1 MVLLTTLA
9 VIAIKAYWDN
19 KNWGNVDH
27 TKGIFL
33 VALVLI
39 PLSIIIRN
47 PYPLFLFGALWNPT
61 INKVRRLPFFYIGKT
76 STIDKI
82 LTKLF
87 GKAAGIMFFII
98 NVLCLVTAI
107 GLDSLR

>member
-1 MVLLTTLA
+1 MGWEIIIVLA

-19 KNWGNVDH
+19 KNWGNVNH
-27 TKGIFL
+27 TKGIVL

-47 PYPLFLFGALWNPT
+47 PYPIFLFGALWNPT
-61 INKVRRLPFFYIGKT
+61 INTVRNLPMFYIGKT

-82 LTKLF
+82 LTWLF
-87 GKAAGIMFFII
+87 GKAAGVVFFII
-98 NVLCLVTAI
+98 NLICLQMAI
-107 GLDSLR
+107 GLDF